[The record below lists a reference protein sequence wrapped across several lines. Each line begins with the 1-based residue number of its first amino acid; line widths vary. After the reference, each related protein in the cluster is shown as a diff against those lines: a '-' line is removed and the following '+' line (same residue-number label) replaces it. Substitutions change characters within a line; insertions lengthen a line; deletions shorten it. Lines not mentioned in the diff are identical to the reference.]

1 MLKIIGLCRGRS
13 ILLSCYPAKGMNK
26 IMTKQACDH
35 VNNVEENIAS
45 RTNGCEEF
53 EKEGTDWVALRMC
66 LSCGQMGCCD
76 SSVGLHATK
85 HFQKTGHPVMIA
97 VPDKSW
103 KWCNVGKE
111 YFR

>member
-13 ILLSCYPAKGMNK
+13 ILLSCYPAEGMNK

-35 VNNVEENIAS
+35 VNNIEENIAS

-66 LSCGQMGCCD
+66 LSCGQVDAAIHLLVCMQQN
-76 SSVGLHATK
+76 T
-85 HFQKTGHPVMIA
+85 
-97 VPDKSW
+97 
-103 KWCNVGKE
+103 
-111 YFR
+111 FRRLDIP